1 MWLAR
6 WSLLRFIS
14 QHPREPTYEHSR
26 ASFASMI
33 CGRTSLPVRI
43 ANRYK
48 ERNPVQ
54 IPSFRLHVV
63 FKISLSHGWR
73 TGGYSMLLSYCA
85 VLLIM
90 LNIQQG
96 LTRWGSSQPYPPLK
110 RLVCFTS
117 HSEAL
122 WLRPCAL
129 TLRSRAPK
137 VKEAQQSLG
146 SLTVGPV
153 GLCGESL
160 GTY

>member
-48 ERNPVQ
+48 ERNPVE

-110 RLVCFTS
+110 RLFVLPLIRRHHGFAPVLS
-117 HSEAL
+117 LSDPELPKWKRHNNL
-122 WLRPCAL
+122 WAHWLWGL
-129 TLRSRAPK
+129 WGFVVK
-137 VKEAQQSLG
+137 V
-146 SLTVGPV
+146 
-153 GLCGESL
+153 
-160 GTY
+160 